1 MAFEDDYDPR
11 LMREFMSQMQESGK
25 VTAEL
30 AEEVEQSNT
39 SFGKL
44 RKEGLKNFSDGLS
57 QVAGGSKALAS
68 NLAKGER
75 GFSTLDAAV
84 DLTAGA
90 LKGLLG
96 WLPGVSTGIEAVAG
110 ASKMLINQ
118 MEKQVDGF
126 QTLGETGALT
136 EAGLEGF
143 QESMLASGL
152 TLDNYTKRIASSS
165 RTLARFQ
172 GLTGTGAET
181 FAEITRKLTQ
191 GTDLGLRRLGLS
203 AEQMGEST
211 EAFLTRQTRLGM
223 SQGMTA
229 TQLAASTTSYIK
241 ELDVLSK
248 VTGQS
253 RKAIQDQQD
262 AALSETR
269 FRASMEGLRGT
280 VDQGA
285 INSIMNFQSSI
296 SDMDSSLGAGVRD
309 LASGFTATEAARR
322 AEFVT
327 GGRASKIM
335 AQLQS
340 GQINE
345 LQAREQMQQALRDNR
360 EQLVFAGRALGDNAS
375 IIGNTAGLFDI
386 INAEMGTN
394 GEFIKKATDAQKGQ
408 IGGANALTNDLVK
421 TQQTLERT
429 QIEMQRLFFKAMPA
443 AAAATDY
450 FAKGMLSALI
460 GANNF
465 LADKFGVGE
474 TMVDPN
480 KPNTTEPTLTKLT
493 DELRELTSKLP
504 NRSDA
509 EDKRAE
515 ELIKMIQDE
524 RKRIKE
530 KQDFKFKTGF
540 SALQTRQ
547 QAQKNLLDAGVTPHD
562 NIVKI
567 AQLEGVGSA
576 RKVANANKDDLV
588 SNVLGLDAVSKY
600 GAMTIGELK
609 DVFAE
614 MPNIMGP
621 NIENG
626 ITNAVASLKD
636 DINLA
641 GSNNDYGITNAV
653 ACLKDDIKLAGP
665 KDSYQPQ
672 VANLDVAPTQSVD
685 KEATEKL
692 ARTADTQSELLKE
705 QNSKMDKLIS
715 HIAASNNIQN
725 KILTSSYS

>member
-25 VTAEL
+25 VTEEL
-30 AEEVEQSNT
+30 AKEIEQSNT
-39 SFGKL
+39 SFAKL

-57 QVAGGSKALAS
+57 QVAGGSKDLAS
-68 NLAKGER
+68 SLAKGER
-75 GFSTLDAAV
+75 GFGTLDAAV

-90 LKGLLG
+90 FKGLLG
-96 WLPGVSTGIEAVAG
+96 FIPGVKGFTDVLAG
-110 ASKMLINQ
+110 ASKILIAE
-118 MEKQVDGF
+118 MGKQVTGF

-136 EAGLEGF
+136 EEGIEGF
-143 QESMLASGL
+143 QESMLRSGL
-152 TLDNYTKRIASSS
+152 TLEDYTKRIASSS

-191 GTDLGLRRLGLS
+191 GTDMSLRRLGLS

-421 TQQTLERT
+421 TQQSLEKA
-429 QIEMQRLFFKAMPA
+429 QIEVQRLFFKAMPMA
-443 AAAATDY
+443 AKATEMFTD
-450 FAKGMLSALI
+450 GLSSALVK
-460 GANNF
+460 ANNF
-465 LADKFGVGE
+465 LADKFGGE
-474 TMVDPN
+474 RMEEPSQTDPMISELS
-480 KPNTTEPTLTKLT
+480 KELRILTKKSVKDRT
-493 DELRELTSKLP
+493 DDEAQRIKELMNVIKTER
-504 NRSDA
+504 
-509 EDKRAE
+509 DK
-515 ELIKMIQDE
+515 
-524 RKRIKE
+524 IKE
-530 KQDFKFKTGF
+530 KQDFRFKTGF

-547 QAQKNLLDAGVTPHD
+547 EAQKNLLDAGVTPHN

-600 GAMTIGELK
+600 GAITIGELK
-609 DVFAE
+609 DVVAE

-636 DINLA
+636 D
-641 GSNNDYGITNAV
+641 NN
-653 ACLKDDIKLAGP
+653 LAGP
-665 KDSYQPQ
+665 KEKYTST
-672 VANLDVAPTQSVD
+672 VANLDVEPTQAVD
-685 KEATEKL
+685 KEAAEKFL
-692 ARTADTQSELLKE
+692 ARTTDTQELLKE
-705 QNSKMDKLIS
+705 QISKMDQLIS
-715 HIAASNNIQN
+715 HVATSNNIQS
-725 KILTSSYS
+725 KILTSSYA

>member
-25 VTAEL
+25 VTEEL
-30 AEEVEQSNT
+30 AKEIEQSNT
-39 SFGKL
+39 SFAKL
-44 RKEGLKNFSDGLS
+44 RREGLKNFSDGLS
-57 QVAGGSKALAS
+57 QVAGSSKDLAS
-68 NLAKGER
+68 SLAKGER
-75 GFSTLDAAV
+75 GFGTLDAAV

-90 LKGLLG
+90 FKGLLG
-96 WLPGVSTGIEAVAG
+96 FIPGVKGFTNAVAG
-110 ASKMLINQ
+110 ASKLLINQ
-118 MEKQVDGF
+118 MEKQVTGF

-136 EAGLEGF
+136 EEGIEGF
-143 QESMLASGL
+143 QRSMLQSGL
-152 TLDNYTKRIASSS
+152 TLEDYTKRIASSS

-191 GTDLGLRRLGLS
+191 DTDVSLRRLGLS

-408 IGGANALTNDLVK
+408 IGGANALTNNLVNVQQDLEK
-421 TQQTLERT
+421 A
-429 QIEMQRLFFKAMPA
+429 QIEVQRLFFKAMPMA
-443 AAAATDY
+443 AKATKMFSDE
-450 FAKGMLSALI
+450 LSSALVK
-460 GANNF
+460 ANNF
-465 LADKFGVGE
+465 LADKFGGE
-474 TMVDPN
+474 RME
-480 KPNTTEPTLTKLT
+480 EPGQDQAVLTKAKAIALDIVANQPDASKRSVEENAKLKEAT
-493 DELRELTSKLP
+493 DTI
-504 NRSDA
+504 
-509 EDKRAE
+509 KR
-515 ELIKMIQDE
+515 M
-524 RKRIKE
+524 E
-530 KQDFKFKTGF
+530 KASTEIGTKQKV
-540 SALQTRQ
+540 AAIQTRQ

-562 NIVKI
+562 DIVKI

-588 SNVLGLDAVSKY
+588 SNVLGTDAIGKY
-600 GAMTIGELK
+600 GAITIGELK
-609 DVFAE
+609 DVVAG

-621 NIENG
+621 

-636 DINLA
+636 DMN
-641 GSNNDYGITNAV
+641 
-653 ACLKDDIKLAGP
+653 KAGP
-665 KDSYQPQ
+665 KQTFQPQ
-672 VANLDVAPTQSVD
+672 VANLDVEPTQAVD
-685 KEATEKL
+685 KEAAEKY

-705 QNSKMDKLIS
+705 NNGKLDQLIS
-715 HIAASNNIQN
+715 HIATSNNIQN
-725 KILTSSYS
+725 KILTSSYA

>member
-25 VTAEL
+25 VTDEL
-30 AEEVEQSNT
+30 AKEIEQSNT
-39 SFGKL
+39 SFAKL
-44 RKEGLKNFSDGLS
+44 RREGLKNFSDGLS
-57 QVAGGSKALAS
+57 QIAGSSKNLAS

-75 GFSTLDAAV
+75 GFSVLDTAV

-96 WLPGVSTGIEAVAG
+96 IIPGVSTGIDAVAG
-110 ASKMLINQ
+110 ASKLLINQ
-118 MEKQVDGF
+118 MEKQVAGF

-136 EAGLEGF
+136 EEGIEGF
-143 QESMLASGL
+143 QRSMLQSGL
-152 TLDNYTKRIASSS
+152 TLEDYTKRIASSS

-191 GTDLGLRRLGLS
+191 DTDVSLRRLGLS

-296 SDMDSSLGAGVRD
+296 SDMDSTLGAGVRD

-408 IGGANALTNDLVK
+408 IGGANALTNNLVDVQRDLEK
-421 TQQTLERT
+421 A
-429 QIEMQRLFFKAMPA
+429 QIEVQRLFFKAMPMA
-443 AAAATDY
+443 AKATKMFSDE
-450 FAKGMLSALI
+450 LSSALVK
-460 GANNF
+460 ANNF
-465 LADKFGVGE
+465 LADKFGGE
-474 TMVDPN
+474 RME
-480 KPNTTEPTLTKLT
+480 EPGQDQAVLTKAKAIAL
-493 DELRELTSKLP
+493 DIVANQPDASK
-504 NRSDA
+504 RSDEENA
-509 EDKRAE
+509 KLKEATDTIKR
-515 ELIKMIQDE
+515 M
-524 RKRIKE
+524 E
-530 KQDFKFKTGF
+530 KASTEIGTKQKV
-540 SALQTRQ
+540 AAIQTRQ

-562 NIVKI
+562 DIVKI

-588 SNVLGLDAVSKY
+588 SNVLGTDAIGKY
-600 GAMTIGELK
+600 GAITIGELK
-609 DVFAE
+609 DVVAG

-621 NIENG
+621 

-636 DINLA
+636 DMN
-641 GSNNDYGITNAV
+641 
-653 ACLKDDIKLAGP
+653 KAGP
-665 KDSYQPQ
+665 KQTFQPQ
-672 VANLDVAPTQSVD
+672 VANLDVEPTQAVD
-685 KEATEKL
+685 KEAAEKY

-705 QNSKMDKLIS
+705 NNGKLDQLIS
-715 HIAASNNIQN
+715 HIATSNNIQN
-725 KILTSSYS
+725 KILTSSYA